1 MVYYISNPTHREKVL
16 VDVEFYWNQEYSS
29 KNERYEWNLDVKTTI
44 VAENLLEELFPK
56 IKSGEFSEANLKEIS
71 SDIKELKDLRMWLWE
86 KSDVNRT
93 LNRTNL
99 NAPESQ
105 AANEKA
111 NKHIRK
117 TLESFAKKWGY
128 ELYFD

>member
-1 MVYYISNPTHREKVL
+1 MVYYISNSAHREKVL

-71 SDIKELKDLRMWLWE
+71 SDIKELRDLRMWLWE
-86 KSDVNRT
+86 ISDVNRT
-93 LNRTNL
+93 LNRTNP
-99 NAPESQ
+99 NDPESQ

-111 NKHIRK
+111 NKHIRE

>member
-71 SDIKELKDLRMWLWE
+71 SDIKELRDLRMWLWE

-93 LNRTNL
+93 LNRTNP

-111 NKHIRK
+111 NKHIREI
-117 TLESFAKKWGY
+117 LESFAKKWGY

>member
-16 VDVEFYWNQEYSS
+16 VDVEFYWNEEYSS

-44 VAENLLEELFPK
+44 VAENVLEELFPK
-56 IKSGEFSEANLKEIS
+56 IKSGEFSEANLKKIS
-71 SDIKELKDLRMWLWE
+71 SDIKELRDLRMWLWE

-93 LNRTNL
+93 LNRTNP
-99 NAPESQ
+99 NSPESQ